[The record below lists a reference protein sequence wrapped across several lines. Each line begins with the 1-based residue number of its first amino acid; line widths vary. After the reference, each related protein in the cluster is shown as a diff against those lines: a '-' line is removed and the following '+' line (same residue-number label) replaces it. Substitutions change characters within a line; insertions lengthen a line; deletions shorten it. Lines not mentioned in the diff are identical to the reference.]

1 MAVNFY
7 SRSNLGQTGSLG
19 REYDVQYR
27 RYQQNQY
34 VFGESSFYGNMVCMG
49 INEEKVLNKFEQDMD
64 YDKGSLSWGRSI
76 ASNDNYNEV
85 LFKDTSG
92 NFAEVNFDKNQ
103 YTIKDERTLT
113 EEMGFDWTN
122 GKPYT
127 VMTMDQGGM
136 NFYEFTMTG
145 VKDGVQDGYAI
156 ERQRAGNIK
165 WGLTSLYHQEVN
177 PYYLYANDNSYE
189 CMKGQ
194 WVRNILYQN
203 LNTFM
208 SDNEISMLSSMNETN
223 ANMSMAMLAYER
235 LFS

>member
-7 SRSNLGQTGSLG
+7 SSSNLGQTGSLG

-49 INEEKVLNKFEQDMD
+49 INEDKVLNRFEHDMD
-64 YDKGSLSWGRSI
+64 YETGSLSWGRSV

-85 LFKDTSG
+85 LFRDTDG

-136 NFYEFTMTG
+136 NFYELTTTG
-145 VKDGVQDGYAI
+145 LQDGVQDGYAI

-165 WGLTSLYHQEVN
+165 WGLTSYYQQEVN
-177 PYYLYANDNSYE
+177 PYYMYANDNSYE
-189 CMKGQ
+189 GMKGQ
-194 WVRNILYQN
+194 WIRDILFQN
-203 LNTFM
+203 KKQFM
-208 SDNEISMLSSMNETN
+208 TDSEISMLSTLSEMN
-223 ANMSMAMLAYER
+223 ANYSLALIAYNR
-235 LFS
+235 LLS